1 MMAKE
6 PGSKCRS
13 LLRSVEERAL
23 SKKVEEKQ
31 VPYLPKD
38 CFSNILVR
46 LPIESLPSSRL
57 VCKPWYKLINSPIFI
72 DAHLRRSE
80 VVLIFLTP
88 IVKQE
93 TYLDP
98 FSTRSIS
105 QEKPNTFSVEVNLLQ
120 LESAPLFHQ
129 PVIDP
134 RRKSYIQFMEI
145 KDGKS
150 KIGEFNISCMGE
162 ITASFNGLIL
172 LENKL
177 KRGRLVVM
185 NPVTRKLTELPL
197 GTLSQP
203 HQESYGFALSYSTS
217 EYKVVHLFH
226 DELRYINCEIL
237 NVGTRTWRPVNGPS
251 FGLISWFGYKPVS
264 AMGALHWV
272 PHINDNDY
280 IVSLHLENEKF
291 HTVQLPKSYRTHDGI
306 VEMGGSLCFVSH
318 DEEMLQIGIWSL
330 KGLSGEGWTKQHCI
344 TTGCILDMVPLFS
357 MRTTEEMVFKRD
369 EDGSLYAYDFQ
380 LQVMRKIDM
389 ETPLSDCYL
398 PHVNSLV
405 SWCPKDSSEDGN
417 Y

>member
-1 MMAKE
+1 MAKAT
-6 PGSKCRS
+6 GSKCKS

-38 CFSNILVR
+38 CFFNVLVR

-57 VCKPWYKLINSPIFI
+57 VCKPWFKLINSSIFI
-72 DAHLRRSE
+72 DAHLLRSE
-80 VVLIFLTP
+80 AVLIFLTLM
-88 IVKQE
+88 VKQE
-93 TYLDP
+93 TFLYP

-105 QEKPNTFSVEVNLLQ
+105 HEKPNTFSVELNLHR
-120 LESAPLFHQ
+120 LESTPLFHQ
-129 PVIDP
+129 PQIDP
-134 RRKSYIQFMEI
+134 RRKYYIQFMEI

-150 KIGEFNISCMGE
+150 KVGEFNISCLGE
-162 ITASFNGLIL
+162 IRASCNGLVL

-177 KRGRLVVM
+177 KRGRLVIL
-185 NPVTRKLTELPL
+185 NPVTRKLAELPL
-197 GTLSQP
+197 GTLSQH
-203 HQESYGFALSYSTS
+203 HQESYGFSFSKLTG

-237 NVGTRTWRPVNGPS
+237 NVGMRSWRPVNGPA

-291 HTVQLPKSYRTHDGI
+291 HSVQLPKTYRTHDGI
-306 VEMGGSLCFVSH
+306 IEIGGILCFVCH
-318 DEEMLQIGIWSL
+318 DEEMFEINVWSL
-330 KGLSGEGWTKQHCI
+330 NGLCGEGWTKQHSI
-344 TTGCILDMVPLFS
+344 RNGCVLDMVPLFG

-380 LQVMRKIDM
+380 LQVMRKIEM

-405 SWCPKDSSEDGN
+405 SWCPKDLSEDGN
-417 Y
+417 D

>member
-1 MMAKE
+1 
-6 PGSKCRS
+6 
-13 LLRSVEERAL
+13 
-23 SKKVEEKQ
+23 
-31 VPYLPKD
+31 
-38 CFSNILVR
+38 
-46 LPIESLPSSRL
+46 
-57 VCKPWYKLINSPIFI
+57 
-72 DAHLRRSE
+72 
-80 VVLIFLTP
+80 
-88 IVKQE
+88 
-93 TYLDP
+93 
-98 FSTRSIS
+98 
-105 QEKPNTFSVEVNLLQ
+105 
-120 LESAPLFHQ
+120 
-129 PVIDP
+129 
-134 RRKSYIQFMEI
+134 
-145 KDGKS
+145 
-150 KIGEFNISCMGE
+150 MGE

-280 IVSLHLENEKF
+280 IVSLHLENEKNAPNR
-291 HTVQLPKSYRTHDGI
+291 HLELEG
-306 VEMGGSLCFVSH
+306 FVWRRLDKAALH
-318 DEEMLQIGIWSL
+318 
-330 KGLSGEGWTKQHCI
+330 H
-344 TTGCILDMVPLFS
+344 TGCILDMVPLFS